1 MEIQVL
7 ISILILV
14 IGLVLGMPIPFAF
27 GGAFLWIT
35 YTLHFSPNTLLASGY
50 TQINSTVL
58 LAIPLFV
65 LAGKVMEKGQIGDAL
80 IGLVER
86 FVGRIKSGLGAV
98 AVITSAVFGSISGSA
113 SATLSCIGALMEPR
127 MTRAGYPKGYTAAL
141 LAAACPLGLLIPP
154 SSAQILYA
162 WSSGTSVLACF
173 TATIVPGII
182 LVIFLCIVN
191 AVMCRKLDIIQPPI
205 ESKRLWVRN
214 TGKATGHAIPALIMP
229 IIILGGIY
237 GGIMTATEAAAISVA
252 YAIPCGL
259 FIYKGLKGKA
269 LKEALTESACTTG
282 VIMVMFFMVMIF
294 SKLLTMLNVP
304 TKIAQGLLSVTD
316 NKYLILLMI
325 NIFMVIIGMLMDD
338 TSGILL
344 CTPILLP
351 IIQGI
356 GIHPVHFAAILGVNL
371 GMGNITPPT
380 APMLYLSG
388 RVCGAKINK
397 MLSPT
402 MMFICFAWIPTLII
416 TTYVPAVATFL
427 PKLILPNMFG

>member
-1 MEIQVL
+1 MGTA
-7 ISILILV
+7 ISILVLIV
-14 IGLVLGMPIPFAF
+14 GLVLGMPIPYAF
-27 GGAFLWIT
+27 GAAFLWLT
-35 YTLHFSPNTLLASGY
+35 YFFGFNPNTLLASGY
-50 TQINSTVL
+50 TQINSTIL

-65 LAGKVMEKGQIGDAL
+65 LAGKVMEKGLIGDAL

-98 AVITSAVFGSISGSA
+98 AVVVSAVFGSISGSA
-113 SATLSCIGALMEPR
+113 SATLSCIGSLMEPR
-127 MTRAGYPKGYTAAL
+127 MTKAGYPKGYTAAL

-154 SSAQILYA
+154 SSAQVLYA

-173 TATIVPGII
+173 TATIVPGLI
-182 LVIFLCIVN
+182 LVVLLCIVN
-191 AVMCRKLDIIQPPI
+191 GVMCRKFDIVQIPKETLP
-205 ESKRLWVRN
+205 EWTKN
-214 TGKATGHAIPALIMP
+214 TGKATKRAIPALIMP
-229 IIILGGIY
+229 VIILGGIY

-252 YAIPCGL
+252 YAIPCGM
-259 FIYKGLKGKA
+259 FIYKGLKGNGLRTA
-269 LKEALTESACTTG
+269 LAESAGSTG

-304 TKIAQGLLSVTD
+304 TMIAQSLLSITN

-325 NIFMVIIGMLMDD
+325 NIFMIIIGMLMDD

-344 CTPILLP
+344 STPILLP
-351 IIQGI
+351 IVTSI

-402 MMFICFAWIPTLII
+402 LIFIIFAWIPTLLI
-416 TTYVPAVATFL
+416 TTYFPAVSTTL
-427 PKLILPNMFG
+427 PRLLLPNLFR